1 MSMLES
7 LIADLREV
15 CAFLLY
21 RADKQDSARTAAM
34 RWLAAYGPGLAPY
47 PPVYLDHDLLACQP
61 IARADRRA
69 EFAIPGPFRT
79 RRLPQGAEWALSFP
93 CCARNQDRYKRPPLG

>member
-47 PPVYLDHDLLACQP
+47 PPVYLDHDLFACQP
-61 IARADRRA
+61 IAGADRRA
-69 EFAIPGPFRT
+69 EFAIPGAFSNAPFAAGCRMGSIVS
-79 RRLPQGAEWALSFP
+79 LLCAES
-93 CCARNQDRYKRPPLG
+93 RSV